1 MHKKIM
7 TKKNKKLNEIFEVE
21 EILDKKTE
29 TNGKIFYLIKWKNYD
44 SNHNTW
50 GIYFNLLKKRSL
62 FLN

>member
-44 SNHNTW
+44 SDHNTW
-50 GIYFNLLKKRSL
+50 GIYFIY
-62 FLN
+62 